1 MSNYRE
7 ERRADAAAQAEQ
19 ELKAAEVRAAQ
30 EREDR
35 RLEVEA
41 QLKAREIKAA
51 QQRED
56 AAAAEERK
64 AVRQRE
70 ADERAARLAKQSRTD
85 KQAKKKAKQ
94 AARAERKAARRQAL
108 TPGNVYRT
116 GTLALVTASALGS
129 MPAQILH
136 FAHMSPMLLPLPFA
150 IEGAAWVMAAGVAYA
165 DERGLPGWVRWALR
179 GFVLAAAGFA
189 ASINYGYGKNIA
201 GLSEADATTAGIG
214 LAAVSLLGPL
224 LFEVRQWVGT
234 LSAKTGTAEEKKRRR
249 EEKKAEAARQE
260 HLARRRKHHKDIA
273 EEADRLLSALP
284 LGSITEEEAFGAAW
298 QIKKG
303 TQQGLSAEIFAQVT
317 DARVQLG
324 AAFELGEHVRPELV
338 RAGMLA
344 NLYNPLPGRLA
355 EGIPALGPS
364 VPHPALQRSPEG
376 ATALAGIGVYGS
388 KDASEKAREN
398 ASNGASGNTD
408 GNASGN
414 GPRGRSDEELE
425 ALLPKAL
432 KVAAELVAEG
442 NQISGAALSKRLGIR
457 RDDARRLR
465 DRVIAERKLK
475 LVDDQADAAV
485 GA

>member
-1 MSNYRE
+1 MSTYRE
-7 ERRADAAAQAEQ
+7 ERRADAAAQAE
-19 ELKAAEVRAAQ
+19 RD
-30 EREDR
+30 REDR

-41 QLKAREIKAA
+41 QLKAREIKAE
-51 QQRED
+51 QQRAN

-64 AVRQRE
+64 AARQRE
-70 ADERAARLAKQSRTD
+70 ADERAARLAKQARAD
-85 KQAKKKAKQ
+85 KQAAKKAKQ
-94 AARAERKAARRQAL
+94 AARAERKAARQQAL

-136 FAHMSPMLLPLPFA
+136 FADMSAMLLPLPFA

-179 GFVLAAAGFA
+179 ALVLAAAGFA
-189 ASINYGYGKNIA
+189 ASINYGYGKSIE
-201 GLSEADATTAGIG
+201 GLSEADQTTAGIG

-249 EEKKAEAARQE
+249 EEKKAEAERRE
-260 HLARRRKHHKDIA
+260 HLARRRKDHKDIA
-273 EEADRLLSALP
+273 LEADRLLSALP
-284 LGSITEEEAFGAAW
+284 YGEITEEEAFATAWRIKRGAEP
-298 QIKKG
+298 
-303 TQQGLSAEIFAQVT
+303 GLSAEVYADAT
-317 DARVQLG
+317 NARVALG

-344 NLYNPLPGRLA
+344 SLYNPLPGRPA
-355 EGIPALGPS
+355 QGIQTLGPS
-364 VPHPALQRSPEG
+364 VPIPALQRPSEG
-376 ATALAGIGVYGS
+376 ATALAGIGAYGS
-388 KDASEKAREN
+388 EGASEKAREKATQN
-398 ASNGASGNTD
+398 PGGNTD
-408 GNASGN
+408 GNAGGN
-414 GPRGRSDEELE
+414 NPRGRSDKELE
-425 ALLPKAL
+425 ALLPQAL

-442 NQISGAALSKRLGIR
+442 AQISAAALAKRVGIR

-475 LVDDQADAAV
+475 LVEGQGADAVV